1 MKRQA
6 IFRVNGERHD
16 VLIEP
21 NRTLLELLREDL
33 NLKGAKEACGL
44 GACGACTVLTDGKPV
59 NACIVLALEAEGK
72 EIETIEGLAKG
83 NDLHPLQRSF
93 IDHYSFQCG
102 FCTPGTIMT
111 AKAFLHRNPQPTREQ
126 TRNGIAGN
134 ICRCTGYENI
144 VDGILNAAGEL
155 NKNPGP

>member
-1 MKRQA
+1 MKRSVLLT
-6 IFRVNGERHD
+6 VNGERHE
-16 VLIEP
+16 VFIEP
-21 NRTLLELLREDL
+21 NLTLLELLREDL
-33 NLKGAKEACGL
+33 NLKGAKEACGI
-44 GACGACTVLTDGKPV
+44 GACGACIVLMDGKPV

-111 AKAFLHRNPQPTREQ
+111 AKAFLHRNPKPSRDEVK
-126 TRNGIAGN
+126 NGIAGN

-144 VDGILNAAGEL
+144 VDGILNAAKEI
-155 NKNPGP
+155 